1 MSGFKPEFQPP
12 IKPAPTDPAEIH
24 FRKAWQCRKHK
35 QFEEAV
41 REFKES
47 LKHNP
52 NKAAT
57 HFNLGLTYDDLG
69 DGRQATA
76 HAELALKLF
85 TQDKRVSNITNA
97 QKLLNKFRKKYP
109 GRATPGGKGIPT

>member
-1 MSGFKPEFQPP
+1 MSDFKPEFQPP

-24 FRKAWQCRKHK
+24 FKNAWQYRKHK
-35 QFEEAV
+35 QYEEAI

-47 LKHNP
+47 LQHNP

-69 DGRQATA
+69 DGSLATA
-76 HAELALKLF
+76 HAEQALKLF
-85 TQDKRVSNITNA
+85 IQGKRASNIANA
-97 QKLLNKFRKKYP
+97 QKLLNKFRKKY
-109 GRATPGGKGIPT
+109 ASST

>member
-1 MSGFKPEFQPP
+1 MSDFKPEFQPP

-24 FRKAWQCRKHK
+24 FKNAWQYRKHK
-35 QFEEAV
+35 QYEEAI

-47 LKHNP
+47 LQHNP

-69 DGRQATA
+69 DGSLAMA
-76 HAELALKLF
+76 HAEQALKLF
-85 TQDKRVSNITNA
+85 TQGKRASNIENA
-97 QKLLNKFRKKYP
+97 QKLLNKFRKKY
-109 GRATPGGKGIPT
+109 ASST